1 MEFLDL
7 SYVTRQIWLSLLKR
21 LELFFLFSG
30 WGCIKYPAEALLISL
45 DSIRIRMWLEL
56 ETS

>member
-21 LELFFLFSG
+21 LELFFLSSG

-45 DSIRIRMWLEL
+45 DWIRIRMWLEL